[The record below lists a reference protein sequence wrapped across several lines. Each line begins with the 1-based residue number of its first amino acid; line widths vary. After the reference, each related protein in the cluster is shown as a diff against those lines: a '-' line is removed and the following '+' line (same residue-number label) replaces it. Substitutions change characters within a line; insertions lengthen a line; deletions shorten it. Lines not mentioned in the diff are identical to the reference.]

1 MNAPAPA
8 DEARR
13 LATLLQYDVLD
24 SPPEAA
30 FDDLALLA
38 AQICEVP
45 TAMVSLVDKERQWF
59 KARVGMAAAE
69 TPRDV
74 AFCAHTI
81 LHADS
86 ILEIRDAQSDPR
98 FANSPLVTEDPRVR
112 FYAGAPLVA
121 PNGQPLGALC
131 VMDCVPHDLRPEQRT
146 ALRALSR
153 HVVAQLE
160 LRRQGRE
167 LAREAAERSRDK
179 LLLEQQFEQLKQ
191 SEQDS
196 QRLLALGEKSRR
208 ALLGLLEDQR
218 LAENAL
224 RESQALYSSLVEQMP
239 VGVFRKD
246 ASGRY
251 VFVNSAFC
259 QLRGT
264 TPEQFLGK
272 SPAELGAAENAF
284 KVDAMKHHEEIMRT
298 GRSIEVLDEYHRPD
312 GKVLHLHVV
321 KSPVFDTSRQII
333 GSQGVVL
340 DVTGQRQA
348 EADLRESETRFRQAV
363 ENIREV
369 FWMTDPGKQAVLYV
383 SPAYE
388 EIWGRTCRSLHENPR
403 QWLEAI
409 HPDDRA
415 RVLAAAT
422 EKQARGDYDE
432 SYRISRP
439 DGTLRWIR
447 DRAYPI
453 RNEAGQ
459 VDRIVGTAED
469 ITMRKELE
477 TQLMQMQ
484 RMESV
489 GRMAGG
495 IAHDLNNILT
505 PILMGA
511 PLLRIALPPAQVE
524 NTIAAIETSARRGAD
539 LVKQL
544 LIFGRGVEGR
554 RQVVRLKTLVRE
566 MEQIMR
572 ETFPKNIVITT
583 DLPADIWPLMGDATQ
598 LHQVLLNL
606 CVNARDAMPA
616 GGRLSIAVRN
626 LRIDE
631 NYAGMSPE
639 AKPGAYACLT
649 VADTGTGIPPEVRDK
664 IFDPFFTTKEVGKG
678 TGLGLSTL
686 LGVVKNHQ
694 GFVTVES
701 EVGKGS
707 SFKIHLPAQPG
718 AKDERPASIPAT
730 VPRGNGESI
739 LVVDDEANVRDVITR
754 TLERHGYRVL
764 VATDG
769 GDACAKFA
777 LHLAEIKLVLTD
789 LDMPLMGGV
798 AMMRVIRKMN
808 PQIKII
814 ISSGKMSGLADPASA
829 AAMKDLD
836 VSSVLAKPY
845 TAETV
850 LRLVHDV
857 LQGTGGG
864 VGGEATAAPDS

>member
-1 MNAPAPA
+1 MNASLPA

-24 SPPEAA
+24 SPPEEA

-38 AQICEVP
+38 AQICQVP
-45 TAMVSLVDKERQWF
+45 TAMVSLIDQDRQWF
-59 KARVGMAAAE
+59 KARVGMEAPE
-69 TPRDV
+69 TPRNV

-81 LHADS
+81 LHADHL
-86 ILEIRDAQSDPR
+86 LEIRDARADPR
-98 FANSPLVTEDPRVR
+98 FADSPLVTQDPHVR

-121 PNGQPLGALC
+121 PNGQALGALC
-131 VMDCVPHDLRPEQRT
+131 VMDRVPHELSPQQRT

-160 LRRQGRE
+160 LRRQGRD
-167 LAREAAERSRDK
+167 LAREAGERSRDK
-179 LLLEQQFEQLKQ
+179 LLLEQQFEQLKK
-191 SEQDS
+191 SEQES

-208 ALLGLLEDQR
+208 ALLGLLEDQKQ
-218 LAENAL
+218 AESAL

-246 ASGRY
+246 ERGRY

-259 QLRGT
+259 RLRGIL
-264 TPEQFLGK
+264 PEQFLGK
-272 SPAELGAAENAF
+272 SPAELGTVENAF
-284 KVDAMKHHEEIMRT
+284 KVDATRHHEEIMRT

-312 GKVLHLHVV
+312 GKVLHLHVL
-321 KSPVFDTSRQII
+321 KSPVFDTSRQIV

-340 DVTGQRQA
+340 DVTDQRQA
-348 EADLRESETRFRQAV
+348 ETDLRESETRFRQAV

-369 FWMTDPGKQAVLYV
+369 FWMTDPAKQTMLYV

-388 EIWGRTCRSLHENPR
+388 EIWGRTCRSLYENPR
-403 QWLEAI
+403 RWLEAI
-409 HPDDRA
+409 HPDDRT

-422 EKQARGDYDE
+422 EKQARGGYDE
-432 SYRISRP
+432 IYRISRP

-453 RNEAGQ
+453 RNEAGL

-469 ITMRKELE
+469 ITTRKELE

-572 ETFPKNIVITT
+572 ETFPKNIVIIADLPT
-583 DLPADIWPLMGDATQ
+583 DLWPLVGDATQ

-616 GGRLSIAVRN
+616 GGRLSIMARN

-639 AKPGAYACLT
+639 AKPGVYVCLT

-664 IFDPFFTTKEVGKG
+664 IFDPFFTTKELGKG

-707 SFKIHLPAQPG
+707 TFKIHLPAQPE
-718 AKDERPASIPAT
+718 AKDERPAAISAA
-730 VPRGNGESI
+730 VPRGNGEMI
-739 LVVDDEANVRDVITR
+739 LVVDDEANVREVISR
-754 TLERHGYRVL
+754 TLEQYGYRVL

-777 LHLAEIKLVLTD
+777 LNLGEIRLVLTD

-798 AMMRVIRKMN
+798 AMMQVIRKMS
-808 PQIKII
+808 PSIKII

-829 AAMKDLD
+829 AVMQDLN
-836 VSSVLAKPY
+836 VSSILVKPY
-845 TAETV
+845 TAEAV

-857 LQGTGGG
+857 LEDRGSGGPERSSG
-864 VGGEATAAPDS
+864 